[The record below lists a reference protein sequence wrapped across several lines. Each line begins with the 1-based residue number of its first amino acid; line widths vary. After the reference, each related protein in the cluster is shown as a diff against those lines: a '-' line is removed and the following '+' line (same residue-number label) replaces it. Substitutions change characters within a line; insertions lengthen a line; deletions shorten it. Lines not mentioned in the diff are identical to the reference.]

1 MALYQEQT
9 LRIYNSLSG
18 KKEVFE
24 PLHQGHVGMY
34 VCGPTVYSKVHLGNC
49 RTFMSFDMVYRY
61 LLHLGYK
68 VRYVR
73 NITDAGHLEDD
84 ADQGEDKIAKKA
96 RLEKIEPMEVVQRY
110 TVDFHN
116 ILRKFN
122 LLPPNIEPTAT
133 GHIVEQIE
141 AIKLILDKG
150 YAYEKNGSVYF
161 DVLKFNKDYDYGKL
175 SGRRIED
182 MIANTRDLAAQDEKN
197 NPQDFALWKRAEPQH
212 IMRWP
217 SPWGEGFP
225 GWHLECTVMST
236 KYLGETFDIHGGGMD
251 LKFPH
256 HECEIAQAEAGYGK
270 SPVRYWMHANM
281 LTLNGRKMAKST
293 GNNLLPDEIFS
304 GENEILS
311 KPYAPAVVRFFMM
324 QAHYTSILDLS
335 DEALQAAEKG
345 YHRLMDALELVDS
358 LPESPTSEVDL
369 GGWRQRCYDAMN
381 DDFNS
386 PVLIAQLFE
395 AVKWIH
401 QVREG
406 KLRLSREDRLLLG
419 ETLNAFVVDVLGLE
433 KVISDTGRG
442 ETLDGVM
449 DLLIELRN
457 KARTDKDYATSDR
470 IRDAL
475 GALGI
480 QLKDGK
486 EGTTYSL

>member
-1 MALYQEQT
+1 
-9 LRIYNSLSG
+9 
-18 KKEVFE
+18 
-24 PLHQGHVGMY
+24 
-34 VCGPTVYSKVHLGNC
+34 
-49 RTFMSFDMVYRY
+49 
-61 LLHLGYK
+61 
-68 VRYVR
+68 
-73 NITDAGHLEDD
+73 
-84 ADQGEDKIAKKA
+84 
-96 RLEKIEPMEVVQRY
+96 
-110 TVDFHN
+110 
-116 ILRKFN
+116 
-122 LLPPNIEPTAT
+122 
-133 GHIVEQIE
+133 
-141 AIKLILDKG
+141 
-150 YAYEKNGSVYF
+150 
-161 DVLKFNKDYDYGKL
+161 
-175 SGRRIED
+175 
-182 MIANTRDLAAQDEKN
+182 
-197 NPQDFALWKRAEPQH
+197 
-212 IMRWP
+212 
-217 SPWGEGFP
+217 
-225 GWHLECTVMST
+225 
-236 KYLGETFDIHGGGMD
+236 
-251 LKFPH
+251 
-256 HECEIAQAEAGYGK
+256 
-270 SPVRYWMHANM
+270 MHANM